1 MPLVPVLRPGERT
14 KGREGRDFQSNRR
27 KSARRK
33 RAEERGWDGWSPG
46 ESGENKSGGLLRRA
60 VRDGCYEFDCP
71 PAGPSLPLVSPA
83 IFHPVFRFFAV
94 SLSSPSKYLP
104 SYPCLSTPRGHQ
116 EELALLAGRAKPL
129 QIKSSREFGRMGGIN
144 FSLVAPAAF
153 GDDPGRA
160 WGKPVRRP
168 ITDRPA
174 RFKGDAPLCR
184 PNKGDRWHAT
194 PTTRSVTQCRIDT
207 WLWTDRLNFDRFNT
221 FIVRIIVEL
230 TGACLMRSVWN
241 DDVQKLWKTFTWNY
255 LELFYNADI
264 MLFFETL

>member
-14 KGREGRDFQSNRR
+14 KEGEGRDFQSNRR

-104 SYPCLSTPRGHQ
+104 SYPLSFNPSRAPGGTRSTRWPRETSPNKVEQRAVWEDGWHQ
-116 EELALLAGRAKPL
+116 FFARCTCGFRGRPR
-129 QIKSSREFGRMGGIN
+129 SR
-144 FSLVAPAAF
+144 V
-153 GDDPGRA
+153 
-160 WGKPVRRP
+160 GKTCST
-168 ITDRPA
+168 TDHRPA
-174 RFKGDAPLCR
+174 RSL
-184 PNKGDRWHAT
+184 
-194 PTTRSVTQCRIDT
+194 
-207 WLWTDRLNFDRFNT
+207 
-221 FIVRIIVEL
+221 
-230 TGACLMRSVWN
+230 
-241 DDVQKLWKTFTWNY
+241 
-255 LELFYNADI
+255 
-264 MLFFETL
+264 

>member
-1 MPLVPVLRPGERT
+1 M
-14 KGREGRDFQSNRR
+14 
-27 KSARRK
+27 
-33 RAEERGWDGWSPG
+33 
-46 ESGENKSGGLLRRA
+46 RRA

-104 SYPCLSTPRGHQ
+104 SYPLSFNPSRAPGGTRSTRWPRETSPNKVEQ
-116 EELALLAGRAKPL
+116 RA
-129 QIKSSREFGRMGGIN
+129 FGRMGGIN

-184 PNKGDRWHAT
+184 PNKGDR
-194 PTTRSVTQCRIDT
+194 
-207 WLWTDRLNFDRFNT
+207 
-221 FIVRIIVEL
+221 
-230 TGACLMRSVWN
+230 
-241 DDVQKLWKTFTWNY
+241 
-255 LELFYNADI
+255 
-264 MLFFETL
+264 